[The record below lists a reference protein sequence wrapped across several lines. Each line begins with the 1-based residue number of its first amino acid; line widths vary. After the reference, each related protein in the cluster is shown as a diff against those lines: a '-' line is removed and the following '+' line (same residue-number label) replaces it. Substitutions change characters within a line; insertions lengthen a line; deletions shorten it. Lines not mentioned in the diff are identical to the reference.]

1 MNMARVLHLNTLTGL
16 LMLVLITY
24 FSVDGG
30 LTDAQRHKLALYFQ
44 SNPAARSSLY
54 PLDCRYFPRARIC
67 RGVFAKRSVDEDDF
81 SMSTEPTKLE
91 DLKAEGKPFIPL
103 EILKK
108 SQKAAKQKEDSAE
121 IVTPYNA

>member
-1 MNMARVLHLNTLTGL
+1 MARVLHLNTLTGL
-16 LMLVLITY
+16 LLLVLITY
-24 FSVDGG
+24 FSVDGV
-30 LTDAQRHKLALYFQ
+30 KPSCEVQ
-44 SNPAARSSLY
+44 SL